1 MTKKESFIKAITFQN
16 VSPVPYVIRFTVE
29 AEENYKQFLGGS
41 FEEIIDTGTYAVF
54 SQTNSGWIEIRQGFF
69 KDYFS
74 VIWNK
79 TKDRTLGIVDIP
91 PINKPSLKGFKFPK
105 VDELPIYNFINYN
118 NRKFPDHF
126 HFLSIGF
133 TLFERA
139 WSLIGIEN
147 LMLWMLLEPEFVHDL
162 LDRITEYNIELIK
175 ETVKLGGI
183 DGVRFGDDWA
193 GQNGLLVGED
203 LWRIFIKPRL
213 KQMCETAKEE
223 NLFIGQHCC
232 GKVESLLPDMI
243 EVGIDVFDPFQP
255 EVMDVFEIYK
265 KYYGKIAF
273 LGGLSI
279 QKTLP
284 YGSIEDVRNESNKLL
299 EKLGKNG
306 GYIFSPSHALTGDIP
321 NENIYEL
328 VQIAKNQT
336 INTTHIDQ

>member
-29 AEENYKQFLGGS
+29 AEEKYKQFLDGN
-41 FEEIIDTGTYAVF
+41 FDEISDTGTYAVF
-54 SQTNSGWIEIRQGFF
+54 SQTNSGWIEVKQGYF
-69 KDYFS
+69 KDYFG
-74 VIWNK
+74 VVWNK
-79 TKDRTLGIVDIP
+79 TKDRTLGVVDIP
-91 PINKPSLKGFKFPK
+91 PIDKPSLRGFKFPT
-105 VDELPIYNFINYN
+105 VEELPVYQYIDQN
-118 NRKFPDHF
+118 NRNFSEHF

-139 WSLIGIEN
+139 WSLIGMEN

-162 LDRITEYNIELIK
+162 LDNITEYNIKLIK
-175 ETVKLGGI
+175 ESVKLGGI

-193 GQNGLLVGED
+193 GQYGLLVGED

-213 KQMCETAKEE
+213 KKMCDTAKNEG
-223 NLFIGQHCC
+223 LFIGQHCC

-243 EVGIDVFDPFQP
+243 ELGIDVFDPFQP
-255 EVMDVFEIYK
+255 EVMDVFNIYR

-284 YGSIEDVRNESNKLL
+284 YGSINDVKDESLMLL
-299 EKLGKNG
+299 EKLGKDG

-321 NENIYEL
+321 NENIHKL
-328 VQIAKNQT
+328 IHIARNQS
-336 INTTHIDQ
+336 